1 MRNTDWIANG
11 IALRRAYAATAKQIG
26 KRQAEAW
33 DSPEDDENERGII
46 QERRNMLQN
55 GPITDEVVS
64 NAYEIMSMVEEY
76 RKLSSHLWPMLEN
89 LYNLEGYAKRSPE
102 LAEWV
107 HGRFP
112 LSSSMNGL
120 TVTISVIRDDV

>member
-1 MRNTDWIANG
+1 MRHSDWTANA
-11 IALRRAYAATAKQIG
+11 ITLRQAYAATAKQIG
-26 KRQAEAW
+26 KQQAEAW
-33 DSPEDDENERGII
+33 DSPEDDEGETNV
-46 QERRNMLQN
+46 LKN

-64 NAYEIMSMVEEY
+64 NAYEIMSMAEEY
-76 RKLSSHLWPMLEN
+76 RKLSSHLWPMLEH

-120 TVTISVIRDDV
+120 TITISVIRDDV